1 MKFLK
6 QGALA
11 LAAAAVLTACG
22 GGGGQ
27 IEPFKPTRIMAFGD
41 EASVITS
48 EGRKYMVNALTS
60 TDALDCA
67 VYPLWTQSLASAFGL
82 VFPECNP
89 NKVASPTGKIYA
101 TAGAKVAGVKAQVD
115 AAFAAGGFDSKA
127 LVSIMAGANDVLEL
141 YAQFPA
147 QSRDALLAQAGQRG
161 RALAE
166 QVNRIANAD
175 GRVIVATLPDL
186 GLTPFALKERQS
198 KTDTDRAKLL
208 TDLTAEFN
216 TQMRLNIL
224 NDGRTI
230 GLVLGDE
237 MSQAIVRF
245 PSAFGAT
252 NVIDAACLESSLPL
266 QCTPKTLVAGASADS
281 YMWATSLQLGPLGQT
296 RLGLLAQTRALNN
309 PF

>member
-127 LVSIMAGANDVLEL
+127 LVSVMVGTHDVLEL
-141 YAQFPA
+141 YAQFPG
-147 QSRDALLAQAGQRG
+147 QGRDALLAQAGQRG

-175 GRVIVATLPDL
+175 GRVLVATIPDV

-198 KTDTDRAKLL
+198 KNDIDRAKLL
-208 TDLTAEFN
+208 ADLTAEFN
-216 TQMRLNIL
+216 GQMRGAIT
-224 NDGRTI
+224 NDGRRI
-230 GLVLGDE
+230 GLVLGDTT
-237 MSQAIVRF
+237 SQSLAKF
-245 PSAFGAT
+245 PSSIGAT
-252 NVIDAACLESSLPL
+252 NVTDPACLESSLPI
-266 QCTPKTLVAGASADS
+266 QCTPKTLVAGATASS
-281 YMWATSLQLGPLGQT
+281 HLWATSLLMSSGGQGELG
-296 RLGLLAQTRALNN
+296 RLAVFRASQN